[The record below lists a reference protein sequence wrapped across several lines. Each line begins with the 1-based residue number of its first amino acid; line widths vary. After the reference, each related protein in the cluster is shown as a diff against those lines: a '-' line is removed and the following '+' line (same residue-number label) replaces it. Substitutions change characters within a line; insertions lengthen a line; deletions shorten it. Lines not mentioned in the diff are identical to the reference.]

1 MLERVNEEVTRV
13 PGRMANTYLVEAP
26 KGLILVDTGLP
37 GTEKRIMKALA
48 QLGRTAESVK
58 LVLITHRHLDH
69 IGSVSAIKH
78 AFPKAIVASHPF
90 EKPYIAG
97 TLVAHMPRAWG
108 LQGRIMR
115 RVSSFTSWMA
125 KLLRIIK
132 YKPMYVDKPSDDESI
147 LEGTGLDG
155 SILWTPGHTKGS
167 ITLFLNKTKTAIVGD
182 LLRGRHGKLV
192 EPSLMESPAQTG
204 ASVHRLLDLG
214 PVTICPGHGKPTA
227 ASKVRLS
234 KRTEQPVKQKP
245 KEKKKE
251 KEEDVDLDALARD
264 LTV

>member
-1 MLERVNEEVTRV
+1 
-13 PGRMANTYLVEAP
+13 MANTYLVEAP

-147 LEGTGLDG
+147 L
-155 SILWTPGHTKGS
+155 
-167 ITLFLNKTKTAIVGD
+167 V
-182 LLRGRHGKLV
+182 
-192 EPSLMESPAQTG
+192 
-204 ASVHRLLDLG
+204 
-214 PVTICPGHGKPTA
+214 
-227 ASKVRLS
+227 
-234 KRTEQPVKQKP
+234 
-245 KEKKKE
+245 
-251 KEEDVDLDALARD
+251 
-264 LTV
+264 

>member
-1 MLERVNEEVTRV
+1 
-13 PGRMANTYLVEAP
+13 MANTYLVEAP

-97 TLVAHMPRAWG
+97 TLVAHMPRAWR

-115 RVSSFTSWMA
+115 RVRSSTSCTG
-125 KLLRIIK
+125 KLRSIIK
-132 YKPMYVDKPSDDESI
+132 YKPMCVYM
-147 LEGTGLDG
+147 L
-155 SILWTPGHTKGS
+155 
-167 ITLFLNKTKTAIVGD
+167 
-182 LLRGRHGKLV
+182 
-192 EPSLMESPAQTG
+192 
-204 ASVHRLLDLG
+204 
-214 PVTICPGHGKPTA
+214 
-227 ASKVRLS
+227 
-234 KRTEQPVKQKP
+234 
-245 KEKKKE
+245 
-251 KEEDVDLDALARD
+251 
-264 LTV
+264 